1 MLFNSLDFL
10 VFFFIVLGAIGV
22 FHYRKFQHLFLML
35 SSLFF
40 LYYTDNYLVTLLVF
54 TILLHFYTGR
64 AIYTANSQKR
74 KKIFFVIALVGSLG
88 LLGFFKYAD
97 FTILQFNLLGNI
109 INLGSEIPIL
119 NLALPIGISFY
130 TFQSLSYVIDIYR
143 GHLTPTKSL
152 KEYAFFVAFFP
163 TLVAGPI
170 LRASQFLPQ
179 LKEKIEQA
187 KSSERLRL
195 FIIQNSRLKFGVTL
209 MAIGF
214 FKKMFFADNIAPLVN
229 NIFSNPMGMES
240 FSIILGSIAF
250 GIQVY
255 CDFSGYSDIA
265 IGAAAILG
273 FKIPLNFNK
282 PFFATSPSDF
292 WSRWHISLSSWV
304 RDYLYFPLAL
314 KHRRFS
320 GVAFPSLLFSMVVMG
335 LWHGASWNFVIWGVF
350 HGIFLVVFTILRNK
364 YSKPTE
370 PFFKSKFGKL
380 ISIFVTQYL
389 VFFTFIVFIVQDFDH
404 MWYALKKYVILDFE
418 TSQTIEI
425 INANEFASLLIIL
438 FVALH
443 FISYRLDVSHGKSN
457 SEGQALP
464 EIISKL
470 KLRYWILFL
479 ISIILPISLFYVGSA
494 QEFFYFKF

>member
-1 MLFNSLDFL
+1 MLFHTLDFII
-10 VFFFIVLGAIGV
+10 FFAIIVGSIS
-22 FHYRKFQHLFLML
+22 FFKFRNFQHILIIV
-35 SSLFF
+35 SSLYF
-40 LYYTDNYLVTLLVF
+40 LFYTDNFLVTLLIL
-54 TILLHFYTGR
+54 TILLHFYIGR
-64 AIYTANSQKR
+64 GIYKSKDPKIR
-74 KKIFFVIALVGSLG
+74 KIFLIVGILGSLS
-88 LLGFFKYAD
+88 LLGFFKYYD
-97 FTILQFNLLGNI
+97 FAITQFNIFGNLL
-109 INLGSEIPIL
+109 NLENQIPLL

-130 TFQSLSYVIDIYR
+130 TFQSLSYIIDIYR

-304 RDYLYFPLAL
+304 RDYLYFPLVF
-314 KHRRFS
+314 KHRRSSVIVFS
-320 GVAFPSLLFSMVVMG
+320 SLLISMLVMG
-335 LWHGASWNFVIWGVF
+335 LWHGASWNFLIWGGL
-350 HGIFLVVFTILRNK
+350 HGIFLAVWTVIRNK
-364 YSKPTE
+364 YSKPVE
-370 PFFKSKFGKL
+370 PFFKTKFGKL
-380 ISIFVTQYL
+380 FSIFVTQYL
-389 VFFTFIVFIVQDFDH
+389 VFFTFLAFIIQDFDH
-404 MWYALKKYVILDFE
+404 MWYAMKKYVVLDFT

-425 INANEFASLLIIL
+425 INENEFAILLITL
-438 FVALH
+438 FVVLH
-443 FISYRLDVSHGKSN
+443 YISYRQGN
-457 SEGQALP
+457 LP
-464 EIISKL
+464 EKISKL
-470 KLRYWILFL
+470 KLRYWVLFL
-479 ISIILPISLFYVGSA
+479 IFIILPIGLFYVGSA
-494 QEFFYFKF
+494 QEFIYFQF